1 MKNAKVDETTSQSPP
16 ARVAVEFLIYS
27 DTLSPGEVSNRL
39 GIQATGSATKGVKL
53 GERTHT
59 PIAIPRHMWQLSSE
73 PHVVAPDL
81 STHLSWLLG
90 KLTPLQ
96 ERLRAIRST
105 GSTELCLVGR
115 VWTSGTSAHV
125 RISKP
130 AVEALL
136 ALDLEL
142 QLEFADYGHDE

>member
-1 MKNAKVDETTSQSPP
+1 MKNAEVDETTGQSPP

-27 DTLSPGEVSNRL
+27 DALSPDEVSNLL

-73 PHVVAPDL
+73 PHVVAADL
-81 STHLSWLLG
+81 GSHLSWLLA
-90 KLTPLQ
+90 KLFPLQ
-96 ERLRAIRST
+96 EQLRAIRNM
-105 GSTELCLVGR
+105 GSTDLCLVGR

-130 AVEALL
+130 AMEALL
-136 ALDLEL
+136 ATDLEL
-142 QLEFADYGHDE
+142 QLEFADYGDDE